1 MYGHFRLRIII
12 RDNITLAKW
21 VFGLC
26 ILFIFLTYNKL
37 GGYFMKRS
45 SLVIIALMS
54 ITLLHIVLPPIVY
67 ANAAEPPSFTV
78 IVSNPPE
85 DLSLSL
91 QFSDGEQV
99 NALELK
105 KEKKAWEAYYR
116 FFYHMTPS
124 GRDRLKDGLKNAML
138 IVESSRQNFE
148 VPLTGDTFG
157 MYNNLLTLDM
167 ETESLTVGQPSQRV
181 PLLIALRV
189 MFTLIIEGFIFF
201 LFGYREKRSWLVFL
215 VVNILTQGG
224 LNAMIT
230 GPGLGAYWMIG
241 FIFGELVILIVEMI
255 AFLKLVREHK
265 KSRTALYTVVANA
278 ASLVLGGLLITYL
291 PV

>member
-1 MYGHFRLRIII
+1 
-12 RDNITLAKW
+12 
-21 VFGLC
+21 
-26 ILFIFLTYNKL
+26 
-37 GGYFMKRS
+37 MKRS

>member
-1 MYGHFRLRIII
+1 MG
-12 RDNITLAKW
+12 D
-21 VFGLC
+21 
-26 ILFIFLTYNKL
+26 
-37 GGYFMKRS
+37 
-45 SLVIIALMS
+45 
-54 ITLLHIVLPPIVY
+54 LH
-67 ANAAEPPSFTV
+67 
-78 IVSNPPE
+78 
-85 DLSLSL
+85 
-91 QFSDGEQV
+91 
-99 NALELK
+99 K
-105 KEKKAWEAYYR
+105 
-116 FFYHMTPS
+116 
-124 GRDRLKDGLKNAML
+124 
-138 IVESSRQNFE
+138 
-148 VPLTGDTFG
+148 
-157 MYNNLLTLDM
+157 
-167 ETESLTVGQPSQRV
+167 V